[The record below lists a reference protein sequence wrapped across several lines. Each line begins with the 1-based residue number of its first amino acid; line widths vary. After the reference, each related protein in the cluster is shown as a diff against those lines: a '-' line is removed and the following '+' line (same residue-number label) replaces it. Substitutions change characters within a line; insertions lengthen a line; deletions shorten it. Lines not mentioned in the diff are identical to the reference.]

1 MHTHMHMHMH
11 MHMRMHMHMH
21 MHSMRMHFLT
31 WCSLYLE
38 AENPRPEAR
47 PKRTPSQPT
56 AVRLELKRKWPR
68 RAAGILLEAPTKE

>member
-1 MHTHMHMHMH
+1 M
-11 MHMRMHMHMH
+11 
-21 MHSMRMHFLT
+21 
-31 WCSLYLE
+31 E

-68 RAAGILLEAPTKE
+68 RAAGILLEAPTKEYFRHQMPYR